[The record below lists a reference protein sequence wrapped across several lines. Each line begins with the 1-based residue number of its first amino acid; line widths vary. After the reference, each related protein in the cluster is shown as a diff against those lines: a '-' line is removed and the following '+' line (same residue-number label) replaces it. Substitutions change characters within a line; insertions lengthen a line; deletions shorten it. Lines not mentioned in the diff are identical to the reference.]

1 MFLIIG
7 WDVMAS
13 GQEAV
18 ADMDLTSSVLIAL
31 VNLLFGEKQALVA
44 KSLAWPFL

>member
-1 MFLIIG
+1 MFLTKDWG
-7 WDVMAS
+7 VMAS
-13 GQEAV
+13 DQEAV
-18 ADMDLTSSVLIAL
+18 ADMNLTSSVLIAL